1 MELKCMQCTV
11 KDSYTVPAE
20 TMIGAVLHVLTLL
33 HGCIFGKVPY
43 ILSIFIAFTVS
54 SVMKEVGL

>member
-1 MELKCMQCTV
+1 MQCTV